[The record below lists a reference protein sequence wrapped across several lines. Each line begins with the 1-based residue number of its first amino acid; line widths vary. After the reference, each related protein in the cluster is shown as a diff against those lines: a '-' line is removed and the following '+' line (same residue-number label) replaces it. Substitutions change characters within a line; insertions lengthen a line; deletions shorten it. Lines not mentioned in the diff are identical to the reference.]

1 MRSAAVFSPT
11 DANRNALADDF
22 RTRHGMKILAVDSA
36 YEAVEGAGIVLA
48 AVKSREPVLLGEWL
62 KPGMHVNSVGMARRD
77 QREIDVAV
85 FERSAR
91 IAVDTDAGVFGEA
104 GDAVVAAPSLDRTK
118 VHELHALASGQ
129 VTGRTS
135 DDEITLFKSVGTGIQ
150 DIALAAV
157 IYANARAK
165 GTRHRSWRLSL
176 LEKELRPHEKANP
189 GRISARHQHKLR

>member
-1 MRSAAVFSPT
+1 MEIRAV
-11 DANRNALADDF
+11 ANAQ
-22 RTRHGMKILAVDSA
+22 
-36 YEAVEGAGIVLA
+36 EAVQGAELILA

-62 KPGMHVNSVGMARRD
+62 KPGMHVNSVGTARRD

-104 GDAVVAAPSLDRTK
+104 GDAVVAAASIDRTK
-118 VHELHALASGQ
+118 VRELHALASGQ
-129 VTGRTS
+129 VTGRTN

-165 GTRHRSWRLSL
+165 GLGTDLGAFPYL
-176 LEKELRPHEKANP
+176 KKN
-189 GRISARHQHKLR
+189 